1 MMALK
6 MICELIGLALFLSGF
21 FAVCLAFAN

>member
-6 MICELIGLALFLSGF
+6 MICELIGLAVFLSGL
-21 FAVCLAFAN
+21 FAVCLVFAN